1 MPTVAVLREQLKQ
14 LGLDTKGKKAELEER
29 LAGASPRNHRS
40 GRVSPPASHRG
51 PSRSPSRSPPP
62 RRR

>member
-29 LAGASPRNHRS
+29 LASASPRNHRS
-40 GRVSPPASHRG
+40 GRVSPPASHHKRTG
-51 PSRSPSRSPPP
+51 VP
-62 RRR
+62 RCRKRNSAR